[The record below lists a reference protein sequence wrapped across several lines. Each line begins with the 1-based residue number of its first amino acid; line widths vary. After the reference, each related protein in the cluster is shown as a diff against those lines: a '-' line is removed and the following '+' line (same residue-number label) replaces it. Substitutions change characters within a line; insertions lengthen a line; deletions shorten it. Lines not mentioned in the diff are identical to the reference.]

1 MLKLQS
7 LLRKQLSA
15 RLTLHGSIVLLARGL
30 FCHVYK
36 GQTNQKAPYL
46 VSVELMIG
54 TFPYMPF
61 PYILDPIWQSQK
73 QMYIT
78 NRDELKE
85 LLDSNQNFERAMIK
99 VY

>member
-15 RLTLHGSIVLLARGL
+15 RFTLHGSIVLLARGL

-46 VSVELMIG
+46 VSVRRVDDWHFSLHAISLHSG
-54 TFPYMPF
+54 
-61 PYILDPIWQSQK
+61 WQSEK
-73 QMYIT
+73 QLYIT

-85 LLDSNQNFERAMIK
+85 LLNSNQNFE
-99 VY
+99 